1 MGTVHAKAPE
11 AAGGVPEMEGHER
24 HEIVL
29 DSKPVKVERVH
40 VDGLGRTKDD
50 IIVREVKDVLNSTSF
65 EDVIL
70 RSHHAKMRLERLG
83 IFKNVGIFIDTS
95 KGPEADPNGLE
106 VTFEVKEL
114 RPLTGTANTMVGNN
128 EGSMVFGVRMPN
140 IFGRAEK
147 VVSEYSYSNK
157 QRSSFAVTFMKP
169 LHGNPDYRLNIS
181 GWKTVGHFP
190 WSSYREVD
198 RGVASEIT
206 FPLLGQ
212 QTLRWEGVWREL
224 GCLTRM
230 ASFAVREQAGHSL
243 KSSLKHTYVVDS
255 RDDPIL
261 PTKGAMFKLNQE
273 LAGIAGGD
281 VKFLKEDVELQ
292 VNKELVWDTIVSCS
306 LRGGIMKPLKGTS
319 SRINDRFFL
328 GGPTTLRGFDMH
340 GIGPKSEGD
349 FMGSEGFWAAGL
361 HLYTPLPFRPGKGGF
376 GELFRTHMFVTA
388 GNLFQPNLED
398 MYNYRDHWARMASDV
413 RWSYGVGV
421 LFRLGR
427 IARLELNYC
436 IPGGARTGDKVSE
449 SVQLGV
455 GVTFL

>member
-1 MGTVHAKAPE
+1 MTLIKLYPASPQ
-11 AAGGVPEMEGHER
+11 
-24 HEIVL
+24 
-29 DSKPVKVERVH
+29 VKVERVH

-70 RSHHAKMRLERLG
+70 RSHHAKTRLERLG

-181 GWKTVGHFP
+181 GWKTVRHFP

-349 FMGSEGFWAAGL
+349 FMGGEGFWAAGL

-388 GNLFQPNLED
+388 GNLFQPNLGKSRRVHD
-398 MYNYRDHWARMASDV
+398 PS
-413 RWSYGVGV
+413 
-421 LFRLGR
+421 
-427 IARLELNYC
+427 
-436 IPGGARTGDKVSE
+436 
-449 SVQLGV
+449 
-455 GVTFL
+455 